1 MYLNYYFKLLNYKKM
16 PKFLEKYL
24 KCPSLVRL
32 KKVCYFCGMDYAS
45 KNIYDFRE
53 YITRYD
59 HSLSVALLTYK
70 LTKSKKATLAGLFH
84 DIATPCFSHVID
96 YMNGDYATQE
106 STEEYTE
113 KILKNDRYLNKC
125 LKKDK
130 IKIEDISNFKKYT
143 IVDNSRPKL
152 CADRLDGIILTSISW
167 TKNITLEEIK
177 MIINNICVLQNE
189 SMEKEI
195 GFKSV
200 DVAKRVIILSEIID
214 QYCHSDEDNYMMQL
228 LSKITK
234 YAIDKKFFTYDDLYF
249 YDEEYIINIF
259 EKIKDADFVEG
270 FMKFK
275 NITRNEIEKEDIP
288 FIKKRNIS
296 PLVNGLRIK

>member
-1 MYLNYYFKLLNYKKM
+1 MYLNYYFDLLNLKKI
-16 PKFLEKYL
+16 PSFLKKYL

-32 KKVCYFCGMDYAS
+32 KKVGYFCGMDYAS

-106 STEEYTE
+106 STEEYME
-113 KILKNDRYLNKC
+113 KILQNDKYLSKC

-130 IKIEDISNFKKYT
+130 INLKDISNFKKYT
-143 IVDNSRPKL
+143 IVDNNRPKL

-167 TKNITLEEIK
+167 TKNISLEEIK
-177 MIINNICVLQNE
+177 MIVNDICVLQNE

-195 GFKSV
+195 GFKSI

-214 QYCHSDEDNYMMQL
+214 HYCHSDEDNYMMQL
-228 LSKITK
+228 LAKITK

-259 EKIKDADFVEG
+259 EKIKDKEFVES

-275 NITRNEIEKEDIP
+275 NIIKDEIEKEDIP
-288 FIKKRNIS
+288 FIKRRNIS

>member
-1 MYLNYYFKLLNYKKM
+1 MENMQMSERYNSGLKASQSLYERAEYDANRFNINCLAILCIIVTISEVLNEIGIFKVSLIVMRFSTILAFSFFITPLVVYL
-16 PKFLEKYL
+16 
-24 KCPSLVRL
+24 V
-32 KKVCYFCGMDYAS
+32 
-45 KNIYDFRE
+45 
-53 YITRYD
+53 
-59 HSLSVALLTYK
+59 
-70 LTKSKKATLAGLFH
+70 H
-84 DIATPCFSHVID
+84 D
-96 YMNGDYATQE
+96 
-106 STEEYTE
+106 
-113 KILKNDRYLNKC
+113 KC

-130 IKIEDISNFKKYT
+130 IRIEDISNFKKNT
-143 IVDNSRPKL
+143 IVDNNRPKL

-189 SMEKEI
+189 SLEKEI